1 MRASKLI
8 SSLALATAMV
18 TGMAALLSGSA
29 NATSITESFPNTY
42 MVTYTLTGI
51 GLTDGGSPEWDH
63 HDGRLPWRQQ
73 RHFQLGSDDLRV
85 GTQPGETYSSAI
97 SFNSESLTSFTQPTG
112 FDFFALKAYNFELE
126 LAFTGNLITGAGVS
140 LIGGLGG
147 LSWECFDSFAC
158 TTTSQTGDAS
168 DFQVRYVGAAVGNDL
183 IATTRSLRPGRC

>member
-1 MRASKLI
+1 MVRGSKLI
-8 SSLALATAMV
+8 SSLALATAV
-18 TGMAALLSGSA
+18 VAGTAALLSGSA

-51 GLTDGGSPEWDH
+51 GLTDGGVLNGTITTDDYPGGNSGISSWDLTTS
-63 HDGRLPWRQQ
+63 G
-73 RHFQLGSDDLRV
+73 

-147 LSWECFDSFAC
+147 LSWECFNSFAC
-158 TTTSQTGDAS
+158 TTTES
-168 DFQVRYVGAAVGNDL
+168 N
-183 IATTRSLRPGRC
+183 GRCL